1 MALYFG
7 RLLQGTSAEGYRLR
21 LYVPSGQVW
30 RPYYMPRPPGA
41 RRTFSSFCGICSG
54 SSLCVHGTLKEEDR
68 SPTVNRVPRWRI
80 VAAAAV
86 LAALAIFGAM
96 FAPIYFR
103 NLQLQSFVAA
113 LPQRVENQTKSGPP
127 PSDDVVRTWVLNKAY
142 QLELPVKAGGVQ
154 IFRTPEGRVDRVE
167 VRYFV
172 RLDLPGY
179 TVNLHFYP
187 GVGSQ

>member
-1 MALYFG
+1 M
-7 RLLQGTSAEGYRLR
+7 
-21 LYVPSGQVW
+21 
-30 RPYYMPRPPGA
+30 
-41 RRTFSSFCGICSG
+41 
-54 SSLCVHGTLKEEDR
+54 
-68 SPTVNRVPRWRI
+68 

-103 NLQLQSFVAA
+103 SLQLQSFVVAIPHRA
-113 LPQRVENQTKSGPP
+113 GSQT
-127 PSDDVVRTWVLNKAY
+127 SDDLVRTWVLNEAY
-142 QLELPVKAGGVQ
+142 RLGLPVKADGVQ
-154 IFRTPEGRVDRVE
+154 ILRSPDGRVERVE

-172 RLDLPGY
+172 RMDLPGY

>member
-1 MALYFG
+1 
-7 RLLQGTSAEGYRLR
+7 
-21 LYVPSGQVW
+21 
-30 RPYYMPRPPGA
+30 MP
-41 RRTFSSFCGICSG
+41 
-54 SSLCVHGTLKEEDR
+54 HGTLEEEDP

-80 VAAAAV
+80 VAAVAV
-86 LAALAIFGAM
+86 LAVLAVFGAM

-113 LPQRVENQTKSGPP
+113 LPQRVENQMKSGPP